1 MFKSY
6 VGKSLL
12 VGCLIMTIM
21 TVEAQGPTQQMPSQ
35 ESIGN
40 SPDMQSACRAR
51 NLGVPL
57 EGTPGPFNAITDVNG
72 VEVGQTTL
80 ISGKGKLEVGKGP
93 VRTGVTAILPT
104 GKTYHPVFAGW
115 APLNGNGELTGT
127 IWVEESGIL
136 EGPVL
141 ITNTHS
147 VGVVRDAVIAWLYEN
162 KLFDVNEGLA
172 ALPVVGETY
181 DGYLNDMNGFH
192 VKKEHVFAALN
203 SAKSGPVEEGSV
215 GGGTG
220 MVVHQFK
227 GGIGT
232 SSRKVSIDGKDY
244 MVGVLVQA
252 NHGKRETLTI
262 AGVPV
267 GKEIPDLMPIIH
279 PENPNLKKGSSIIVV
294 VATDAPLLP
303 HQLKR
308 IAKRVSL
315 GIARVGGMALDSSGE
330 IFIAFSTAN
339 AGVGLK
345 SGSSQVEMLSNDKID
360 SLFIATVQ
368 ATEEAIIN
376 AMTCNHTMTGINDN
390 TVYNLPHDRLKAVLK
405 KYNRL
410 Q

>member
-1 MFKSY
+1 MFRSY

-12 VGCLIMTIM
+12 VVCLIMTIM
-21 TVEAQGPTQQMPSQ
+21 IAEAQGPNPPISSQ
-35 ESIGN
+35 KQIGN
-40 SPDMQSACRAR
+40 SSNIEATCRAR
-51 NLGVPL
+51 SLGIPL
-57 EGTPGPFNAITDVNG
+57 EGTPGPFNAITDVKG
-72 VEVGQTTL
+72 VEVGQITL

-93 VRTGVTAILPT
+93 VRTGITAILPT
-104 GKTYHPVFAGW
+104 GKTYHPVFSGW

-127 IWVEESGIL
+127 IWVEESGRL
-136 EGPVL
+136 EGPIL

-147 VGVVRDAVIAWLYEN
+147 VGVVRDAVIAWIYEN

-172 ALPVVGETY
+172 ALPIVGETY
-181 DGYLNDMNGFH
+181 DGNLNDMNGFH

-203 SAKSGPVEEGSV
+203 RAKSGLVEEGSV

-220 MVVHQFK
+220 MIVHQFK

-244 MVGVLVQA
+244 IVGVLVQA

-267 GKEIPDLMPIIH
+267 GKEIPDLMPIIQSK
-279 PENPNLKKGSSIIVV
+279 PMLKKSSSIIVV

-339 AGVGLK
+339 AEVGLK
-345 SGSSQVEMLSNDKID
+345 SGRSQVEMLSNDKLNP
-360 SLFIATVQ
+360 LFIATVQ
-368 ATEEAIIN
+368 STEEAIIN
-376 AMTCNHTMTGINDN
+376 AMTCNHTMTGINNN
-390 TVYNLPHDRLKAVLK
+390 TVYSLPHNRLKAILK

-410 Q
+410 HE

>member
-1 MFKSY
+1 M
-6 VGKSLL
+6 
-12 VGCLIMTIM
+12 I
-21 TVEAQGPTQQMPSQ
+21 VEGQETHEKIVQNHPS
-35 ESIGN
+35 
-40 SPDMQSACRAR
+40 CRAR
-51 NLGVPL
+51 NLGIPL
-57 EGTPGPFNAITDVNG
+57 EGIPGPFNAITDVKG

-80 ISGKGKLEVGKGP
+80 ISGNGKLEVGKGP
-93 VRTGVTAILPT
+93 VRTGVTAILPK
-104 GKTYHPVFAGW
+104 GKTYQPVFAGW

-127 IWVEESGIL
+127 IWVDESGIL
-136 EGPVL
+136 EGPIL

-147 VGVVRDAVIAWLYEN
+147 VGVVRDAVIAWIYDNNLY
-162 KLFDVNEGLA
+162 DVKEGLA

-181 DGYLNDMNGFH
+181 DGYLNDINGFH

-203 SAKSGPVEEGSV
+203 KASSGPVDEGSV

-220 MVVHQFK
+220 MIVHQFK

-232 SSRKVSIDGKDY
+232 SSRIVSIDGKQY
-244 MVGVLVQA
+244 TLGVLVQA

-267 GKEIPDLMPIIH
+267 GKEITDLMPIIH
-279 PENPNLKKGSSIIVV
+279 ADSPKKDSSIIVV

-330 IFIAFSTAN
+330 IFIAFSTVN
-339 AGVGLK
+339 ADAGLE
-345 SGSSQVEMLSNDKID
+345 SGLIQLEMLSNDKID
-360 SLFIATVQ
+360 PLFIATVQ

-376 AMTCNHTMTGINDN
+376 AMTCNQTMIGINDN
-390 TVYNLPHDRLKAVLK
+390 TAYSIPLDRLKAILK

-410 Q
+410 NQEAGKK

>member
-1 MFKSY
+1 MSKYPLMLFS
-6 VGKSLL
+6 VCLL
-12 VGCLIMTIM
+12 INIMAL
-21 TVEAQGPTQQMPSQ
+21 EGQ
-35 ESIGN
+35 ESRETIVPT
-40 SPDMQSACRAR
+40 SLSCRAR
-51 NLGVPL
+51 SLGIPL
-57 EGTPGPFNAITDVNG
+57 EGTPGPFNAITDVKG
-72 VEVGQTTL
+72 VEIGQTTI
-80 ISGKGKLEVGKGP
+80 ISGNGKLDVGKGP
-93 VRTGVTAILPT
+93 VRTGVTAILPR
-104 GKTYHPVFAGW
+104 GKTYQPVFAGW
-115 APLNGNGELTGT
+115 APLNGNGELTGS
-127 IWVEESGIL
+127 IWVDESGLL
-136 EGPVL
+136 EGPIL

-147 VGVVRDAVIAWLYEN
+147 VGLVRDAAIAWIYEN
-162 KLFDVNEGLA
+162 NLYDTKEGLA

-203 SAKSGPVEEGSV
+203 KARSGTVEEGSV

-220 MVVHQFK
+220 MIVHQFK

-232 SSRKVSIDGKDY
+232 SSRKVSIDGEQY
-244 MVGVLVQA
+244 MLGVLVQA

-279 PENPNLKKGSSIIVV
+279 EENTMVKKDSSIIVV

-339 AGVGLK
+339 VGTGLK
-345 SGSSQVEMLSNDKID
+345 SGPVQVEMLPNDKID
-360 SLFIATVQ
+360 PLFIATVQ

-376 AMTCNHTMTGINDN
+376 AMTCNYTMTGINDN
-390 TVYNLPHDRLKAVLK
+390 KAFHIPLDRLKDILK

-410 Q
+410 NQ

>member
-1 MFKSY
+1 MFRY
-6 VGKSLL
+6 PLSLFTA
-12 VGCLIMTIM
+12 CLIMKM
-21 TVEAQGPTQQMPSQ
+21 MVLEGQEANQGTQEKVVQTQIS
-35 ESIGN
+35 
-40 SPDMQSACRAR
+40 CRAR
-51 NLGVPL
+51 SLGIPL
-57 EGTPGPFNAITDVNG
+57 EGAPGPFNAITDVKG
-72 VEVGQTTL
+72 VEVGQTTI
-80 ISGKGKLEVGKGP
+80 ISGNGKLEVGKGP
-93 VRTGVTAILPT
+93 VRTGVTAILPR
-104 GKTYHPVFAGW
+104 GKNYQPVFAGW
-115 APLNGNGELTGT
+115 TPLNGNGELTGS
-127 IWVEESGIL
+127 IWVDESGLL
-136 EGPVL
+136 EGPIL

-147 VGVVRDAVIAWLYEN
+147 VGVVRDSAIAWIYEN
-162 KLFDVNEGLA
+162 NLYDVKEGLA

-203 SAKSGPVEEGSV
+203 KASSGPVEEGSV

-220 MVVHQFK
+220 MIVHQFK

-232 SSRKVSIDGKDY
+232 SSRKVSIDGKQY
-244 MVGVLVQA
+244 MLGVLVQA

-267 GKEIPDLMPIIH
+267 GKEISDLMPIIH
-279 PENPNLKKGSSIIVV
+279 EENSTIKKDSSIIVV

-315 GIARVGGMALDSSGE
+315 GIARVGGVALDSSGE

-339 AGVGLK
+339 ASTGSE
-345 SGSSQVEMLSNDKID
+345 SGPIQVEMLPNDKID
-360 SLFIATVQ
+360 PLFIATVQ

-376 AMTCNHTMTGINDN
+376 AMTCNKTMIGINDN
-390 TVYNLPHDRLKAVLK
+390 TAYSIPHDRLKAALK

-410 Q
+410 N